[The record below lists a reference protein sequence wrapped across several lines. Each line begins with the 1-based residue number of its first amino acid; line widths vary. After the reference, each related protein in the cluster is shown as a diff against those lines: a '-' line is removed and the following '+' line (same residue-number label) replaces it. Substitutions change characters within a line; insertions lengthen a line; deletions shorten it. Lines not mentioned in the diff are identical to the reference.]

1 MNVSLIIS
9 STFAPEYDDTYDV
22 TGDLQNRPEISD
34 EREWNAVAND
44 GLEDGPKAV
53 GESKGGVRL
62 RRPPLGWTDGRNNL
76 IAELARAPR
85 LSGLRSAAAFRV
97 SPHVYRW

>member
-62 RRPPLGWTDGRNNL
+62 RRPPLGWTDGQTDGTTSSWSSLGR
-76 IAELARAPR
+76 R
-85 LSGLRSAAAFRV
+85 GSAV
-97 SPHVYRW
+97 SDPPLLFG